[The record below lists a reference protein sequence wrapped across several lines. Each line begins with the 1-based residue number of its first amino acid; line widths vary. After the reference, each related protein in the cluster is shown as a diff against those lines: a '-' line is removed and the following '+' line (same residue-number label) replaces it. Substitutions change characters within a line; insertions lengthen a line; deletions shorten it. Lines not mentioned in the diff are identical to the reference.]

1 MMRAGDPEGW
11 QAIVDAAD
19 LARENRE
26 AIDACERQAAKT
38 NQSARCII
46 KIEMRSKN

>member
-1 MMRAGDPEGW
+1 MGEASLWDAGIRMMRAGDPEGW

-26 AIDACERQAAKT
+26 AIDACERHAAKT
-38 NQSARCII
+38 
-46 KIEMRSKN
+46 RS